1 MRPEGNAGYYIY
13 PFQRGAKQPVAVCL
27 APTGAKRRPGVDSSK
42 IIFVSPATPQCYVVR
57 MQSLGCCFPGRGL
70 DMTAGRDDQLS
81 GDGTRG
87 YG

>member
-1 MRPEGNAGYYIY
+1 MSQQAVSPH

-27 APTGAKRRPGVDSSK
+27 APTGAKRRPEADSSK
-42 IIFVSPATPQCYVVR
+42 IIFISPATPQCYVVR
-57 MQSLGCCFPGRGL
+57 MHSPGCWFAGRGL
-70 DMTAGRDDQLS
+70 DMAAERDDQLS